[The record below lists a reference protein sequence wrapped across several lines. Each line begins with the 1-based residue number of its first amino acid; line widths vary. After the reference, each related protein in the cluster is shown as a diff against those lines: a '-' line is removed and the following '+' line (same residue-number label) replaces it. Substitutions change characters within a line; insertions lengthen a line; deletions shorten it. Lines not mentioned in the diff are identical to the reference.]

1 MILLI
6 IDLIISLFPK
16 TLKKLVRSVLKMI
29 LVITIFRLNDLAL
42 SKNLFFFMSSM
53 YLTQNV

>member
-16 TLKKLVRSVLKMI
+16 TLKKLVLSVLKMI

-53 YLTQNV
+53 YLTQNE

>member
-16 TLKKLVRSVLKMI
+16 TLKKLVLSVLKMI